1 MGTVDPRRNRD
12 STLKITPEMTRHV
25 AALARLSFDD
35 EALEGFIAQL
45 NEIMGYIDKLD
56 ELDTTG
62 VPPTSHMFFTKTPMR
77 EDEVRQQP
85 SPVAELLENAPRRHE
100 SFYVVPRVI
109 E

>member
-1 MGTVDPRRNRD
+1 
-12 STLKITPEMTRHV
+12 MTRHI
-25 AALARLSFDD
+25 AALARLSFDED
-35 EALEGFIAQL
+35 ALEGFIAQL

-77 EDEVRQQP
+77 EDEVRREP
-85 SPVAELLENAPRRHE
+85 SPVAELLKNAPRRHK